1 MKSDPAHIAVFA
13 FNRPQ
18 HLVRTLAALAGN
30 DLAQQSDVTVFCDA
44 PRSDRD
50 RAACDAVRSV
60 AASASGFSS
69 VRVVPREENLG
80 CARSVITGLTEV
92 FAAHERV
99 VVIEDDIV
107 TSPITLT
114 YLNHALHEY
123 ESQYTVFSI
132 GTWVPLYQ
140 VVPAEYPYNS
150 FFFPRFHCWGW
161 ASWRDRWAWND
172 WSVPHYAEYRRS
184 RLLRQHHAL
193 GGGDLPA
200 MLDAQMNGKID
211 SWAIRAEYTRFLRG
225 CVTVYPRRSLS
236 TNIGMDGTGRHSAA
250 SSKYDV
256 AIDELYDLDAWPFPH
271 HVFLDAYTTSRYRK
285 IYDPANV
292 ALRIVGRVK
301 RMLLGRSVPLTRSA
315 SGKPASHR

>member
-1 MKSDPAHIAVFA
+1 MSNDPAHIAVFA

-18 HLVRTLAALAGN
+18 HLAHSLAALAGN
-30 DLAQQSDVTVFCDA
+30 DLAQQSNVTVFCDA
-44 PRSDRD
+44 PRSERD
-50 RAACDAVRSV
+50 RAACDAVRGV
-60 AASASGFSS
+60 AANASGFSS
-69 VRVVPREENLG
+69 VRVVPRQENLG
-80 CARSVITGLTEV
+80 CARSVITGLAEI
-92 FAAHERV
+92 FAEHERV

-107 TSPITLT
+107 TSPITLK
-114 YLNHALHEY
+114 YLNHALGEY
-123 ESQYTVFSI
+123 ESQYTVFSV
-132 GTWVPLYQ
+132 GTWVPPYQ

-172 WSVPHYAEYRRS
+172 WSVPHYAEYQRS
-184 RLLRQHHAL
+184 RLLRRHHTL

-200 MLDAQMNGKID
+200 MLDAQMHGKID

-236 TNIGMDGTGRHSAA
+236 RNIGMDGTGRHSAA

-256 AIDELYDLDAWPFPH
+256 AIDESYDPDTWPFPH
-271 HVFLDAYTTSRYRK
+271 HVFLDAYTTAQYRK

-292 ALRIVGRVK
+292 MLRLVGRVK
-301 RMLLGRSVPLTRSA
+301 RMLLGRSNAFTP
-315 SGKPASHR
+315 SGSGQPVSHG

>member
-1 MKSDPAHIAVFA
+1 MENELAHIAVFA

-18 HLVRTLAALAGN
+18 HLARSLAALAGN
-30 DLAQQSDVTVFCDA
+30 DLAQHSNVTVFCDA

-50 RAACDAVRSV
+50 RAACDAVRVV
-60 AASASGFSS
+60 AASASGFAS
-69 VRVVPREENLG
+69 VSVVPREENLG
-80 CARSVITGLTEV
+80 CARSVITGLSEI
-92 FAAHERV
+92 FAAHERA

-107 TSPITLT
+107 TSPITLK
-114 YLNHALHEY
+114 YLNHALDEY
-123 ESQYTVFSI
+123 ASQDTVFSV
-132 GTWVPLYQ
+132 GTWVPPYQ
-140 VVPAEYPYNS
+140 VVRDEYPYNS

-172 WSVPHYAEYRRS
+172 WSVPHYAEYRSS
-184 RLLRQHHAL
+184 RLLRRHHAL

-256 AIDELYDLDAWPFPH
+256 AIDESYDLDAWRFPH
-271 HVFLDAYTTSRYRK
+271 HVFLDAYTTAQYRK
-285 IYDPANV
+285 IYDPSNV
-292 ALRIVGRVK
+292 VRRIVGRVK
-301 RMLLGRSVPLTRSA
+301 RMLLGRSNPLRRCA
-315 SGKPASHR
+315 SGTPVCNG